1 MSGIAGAR
9 VFLGAFTSVDIML
22 GAAGTRWGTGAFT
35 SVDIMLGA
43 AWAFTSVRVTLDVF
57 GSLGGTGA
65 LSSVWVALDGSD
77 SIGTSGTGW
86 GTGALTSVDIMLR
99 AAWAFASER
108 VTLDVFGS
116 LRGTG
121 AFTSVW
127 VALDGSDSIGTSW
140 ARWGT
145 GAFTSVDIMLGA
157 AGTRWGTGAFTSVD
171 IMLRAAWAFT
181 SVRVTLNGSDSFWA
195 SRAVRVLW
203 AMSSVGILFGALGC
217 IDIVLR
223 CSNSLGAVGSV
234 RAIMVFTVTGIRAV
248 VSHTLVLKLGSIG
261 FTVTSLRASWTLVV
275 ALRLLD
281 GFLEFLDSFSED
293 VIELGVFLNSL
304 DVFAFVLNSNISKL
318 FNLISNFLNGNNSLG
333 VNFEGKLSVLND
345 FAHSFGFLFSLVD
358 FINNLFSCGLV
369 SDGSGSVGLSD
380 SGDLF
385 VVQLVSIDNI
395 LNS

>member
-86 GTGALTSVDIMLR
+86 GTGAL
-99 AAWAFASER
+99 
-108 VTLDVFGS
+108 
-116 LRGTG
+116 
-121 AFTSVW
+121 
-127 VALDGSDSIGTSW
+127 
-140 ARWGT
+140 
-145 GAFTSVDIMLGA
+145 
-157 AGTRWGTGAFTSVD
+157 TSVD